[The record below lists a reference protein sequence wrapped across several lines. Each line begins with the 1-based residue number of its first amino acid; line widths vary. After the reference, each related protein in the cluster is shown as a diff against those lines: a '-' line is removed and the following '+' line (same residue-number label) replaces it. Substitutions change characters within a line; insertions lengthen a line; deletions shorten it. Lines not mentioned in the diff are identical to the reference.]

1 MEDKN
6 IEKAE
11 ANDQPQPEE
20 KHKAPDLK
28 PHKAFED
35 ERQVPFEEAQAIN
48 AEPHLKDSGVRAVTT
63 WKPEDA
69 ANFLAKAIRESQK
82 PMAEALARPS
92 VPASTVWLI
101 IVVMLVFCAG
111 LYNLL
116 RVSDANLNETME
128 KLELFQSGADYKT
141 REEIDRA
148 MANKVGSV
156 LSSKVRTMNNEKRL
170 HAEYKEKLSELTE
183 KLKVTQNELEKA
195 KSGIGS
201 NDKLSAQLEAA
212 TSRVSS
218 LALDVEGKKQ
228 ELEKQVKKNTSL
240 IKANRLLQNQLDA
253 QAEAMKALQKQ
264 LDASRELSKALS
276 GENVPLIE
284 KEQKEGVKEKAD
296 NKGDEKQDKKDK
308 KDNVDAEKS
317 SEVPS
322 EKSEMM

>member
-6 IEKAE
+6 IEKTE
-11 ANDQPQPEE
+11 SNDQSQKEE
-20 KHKAPDLK
+20 KHKSPNLK

-101 IVVMLVFCAG
+101 IVVMLVFCGG

-116 RVSDANLNETME
+116 RVSDTNLNETRE
-128 KLELFQSGADYKT
+128 KLELFQASADYKT
-141 REEIDRA
+141 VEEIDRA
-148 MANKVGSV
+148 TANKVGSV
-156 LSSKVRTMNNEKRL
+156 LSSKIRTMNNEKRL

-183 KLKVTQNELEKA
+183 KLKSTQNELEKA
-195 KSGIGS
+195 KSDSGS

-212 TSRVSS
+212 TARVSS
-218 LALDVEGKKQ
+218 LALDIEGKKQ
-228 ELEKQVKKNTSL
+228 ELQKQVKKNGALS
-240 IKANRLLQNQLDA
+240 KANRLLQNQLDA

-264 LDASRELSKALS
+264 LEAARELSKALS

-284 KEQKEGVKEKAD
+284 KEQKEDVEKKTN
-296 NKGDEKQDKKDK
+296 NKGGEKQEKKDK
-308 KDNVDAEKS
+308 KDNVDAQKS
-317 SEVPS
+317 SEAPS